1 MCCGCVLLHQTHSPH
16 PNLCRSLLHPTQG
29 KGSCPGDRDSPRK
42 THSPGRRGERMALS
56 AAMRAQVSW
65 PGGYGDRGPFT
76 PGPDR
81 VPQDPHQ
88 PCPRPGALIEACWAL
103 SGNEISCFPGCPA
116 HVSPAS
122 WHSTLIHRGPGLG
135 SRVGRLSAPE
145 IHLQEPC
152 LRMDSRH
159 RPDPRLCN
167 PCPLGTKVAQAWRVA
182 VRLMCVRSPSAPLLG
197 LPSGY
202 LRAGSLS
209 RGLAHEA
216 TLLLREKA
224 LRFHPERP
232 VHLQPFPSPS
242 GWGRVRKRVAGIQ

>member
-1 MCCGCVLLHQTHSPH
+1 MQAPIASHTGPASSAPLPKTGAGLSTSRTPDKLHELPGMCCGCVLLHQTHSPH

-29 KGSCPGDRDSPRK
+29 KGSCPGDHDSPRK

-135 SRVGRLSAPE
+135 SRMGRLSAPE

-167 PCPLGTKVAQAWRVA
+167 PCPLGPRLPRPGGWRCGSCA
-182 VRLMCVRSPSAPLLG
+182 SGPLR
-197 LPSGY
+197 LPSW
-202 LRAGSLS
+202 AS
-209 RGLAHEA
+209 
-216 TLLLREKA
+216 
-224 LRFHPERP
+224 
-232 VHLQPFPSPS
+232 HLVTCGQAP
-242 GWGRVRKRVAGIQ
+242 